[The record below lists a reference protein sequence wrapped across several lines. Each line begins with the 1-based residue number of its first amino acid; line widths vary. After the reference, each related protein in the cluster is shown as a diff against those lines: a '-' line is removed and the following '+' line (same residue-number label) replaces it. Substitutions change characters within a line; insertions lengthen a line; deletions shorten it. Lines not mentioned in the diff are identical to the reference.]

1 MDDSLTRLAM
11 CIYQKRKQRDCSVCA
26 DHSLEQFQRNDM
38 QDQLNLNNPELVV
51 KWKALGRLFPFLF
64 LVCPV
69 ERWRI
74 MEKDK
79 GRMLTN

>member
-1 MDDSLTRLAM
+1 
-11 CIYQKRKQRDCSVCA
+11 
-26 DHSLEQFQRNDM
+26 M